1 MDKVLLEQY
10 ILDSKK
16 IAIIVEKNL
25 FLDGKIERLFLP
37 NNRPHINEYR
47 KSKEIRESYQKF
59 MKENLLSEYPFEI
72 NSIYKKIL
80 KLDVNPLVQGI
91 INLNIDGILKK
102 NNAKNV
108 IDLEGNINWLYCSNC
123 GSESSMESFVLNQ
136 DEIICK
142 NCNDNSLKV
151 NIPFNGQEPSQW
163 DFKDSW
169 MLMNSCDCL
178 IILTADF
185 ISPITFSFIDMVTK
199 KHNKVIFSGNL
210 IDFRQG
216 NTPAFFSDSH
226 FISSIDDFLDI
237 ILELIN
243 NRYS

>member
-80 KLDVNPLVQGI
+80 KLDENPLVQGI

-102 NNAKNV
+102 
-108 IDLEGNINWLYCSNC
+108 I
-123 GSESSMESFVLNQ
+123 MQ
-136 DEIICK
+136 RM
-142 NCNDNSLKV
+142 SL
-151 NIPFNGQEPSQW
+151 I
-163 DFKDSW
+163 
-169 MLMNSCDCL
+169 
-178 IILTADF
+178 
-185 ISPITFSFIDMVTK
+185 
-199 KHNKVIFSGNL
+199 
-210 IDFRQG
+210 
-216 NTPAFFSDSH
+216 
-226 FISSIDDFLDI
+226 
-237 ILELIN
+237 
-243 NRYS
+243 